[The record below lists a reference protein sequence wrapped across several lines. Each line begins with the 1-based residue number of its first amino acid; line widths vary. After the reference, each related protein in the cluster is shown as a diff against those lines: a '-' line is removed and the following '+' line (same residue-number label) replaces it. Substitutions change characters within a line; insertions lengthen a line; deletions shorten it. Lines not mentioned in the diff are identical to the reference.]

1 MKEKIA
7 NILKTVL
14 VLFLAVLVIIMMLE
28 IRKIQGTARVINY
41 AGLVRGATQREVK
54 LEITGTSDD
63 EMIADLDDILNGL
76 KYGNGGYS
84 LVSLPDRTYQNKL
97 DEQISYWNKLKE
109 EILSVRENGYEAT
122 DVIAISETYFNM
134 ADETVTSAE
143 IYSER
148 VAGTI
153 RVVEILSILD
163 IIMLV
168 LIIIQQTI
176 ADIRIKNNNKV
187 LEKKAYVDLQ
197 TGLPNKSKCEEMLRS
212 CEYITEPMGFVMFD
226 LNNLKLANDTY
237 GHAVGDQLITNFAKL
252 LRNSIPSKYFVGR
265 YGGDEFIAVITQT
278 TKKEIL
284 AIMEDVHSEVK
295 RFNENVHKVEVSYAY
310 GYAFSEDY
318 SECTMKTLFDKADK
332 HMYENKAIEKAKL
345 KVTAQ

>member
-1 MKEKIA
+1 M
-7 NILKTVL
+7 NWWLLT
-14 VLFLAVLVIIMMLE
+14 
-28 IRKIQGTARVINY
+28 
-41 AGLVRGATQREVK
+41 
-54 LEITGTSDD
+54 
-63 EMIADLDDILNGL
+63 
-76 KYGNGGYS
+76 
-84 LVSLPDRTYQNKL
+84 
-97 DEQISYWNKLKE
+97 
-109 EILSVRENGYEAT
+109 
-122 DVIAISETYFNM
+122 
-134 ADETVTSAE
+134 
-143 IYSER
+143 
-148 VAGTI
+148 
-153 RVVEILSILD
+153 
-163 IIMLV
+163 
-168 LIIIQQTI
+168 
-176 ADIRIKNNNKV
+176 
-187 LEKKAYVDLQ
+187 
-197 TGLPNKSKCEEMLRS
+197 
-212 CEYITEPMGFVMFD
+212 
-226 LNNLKLANDTY
+226 NLKLANDTY